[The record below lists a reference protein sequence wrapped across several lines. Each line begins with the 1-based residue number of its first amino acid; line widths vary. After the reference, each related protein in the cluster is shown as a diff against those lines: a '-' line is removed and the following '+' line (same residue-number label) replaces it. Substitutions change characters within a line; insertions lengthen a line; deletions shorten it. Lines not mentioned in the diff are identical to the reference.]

1 VPKPR
6 SEVDW
11 QKFAIPKSGKVRLKA
26 HKYRIFKQKMHDRD
40 GNQCLNPDCSFRFS
54 GPPMSNL
61 TLHHT
66 PRRSQGGKD
75 IPEHVSTVCL
85 GCHDLIEK
93 HIISDQFCKDNLILL
108 YGMDNENI
116 RAAQR

>member
-11 QKFAIPKSGKVRLKA
+11 NKFAIPKSGRVRLKSY
-26 HKYRIFKQKMHDRD
+26 KYKIFKQKMHDRD
-40 GNQCLNPDCSFRFS
+40 GNKCLNPNCSF
-54 GPPMSNL
+54 SNMAL

-85 GCHDLIEK
+85 GCHDLIER
-93 HIISDQFCKDNLILL
+93 HIVSDQFCKDYLSRL
-108 YGMDNENI
+108 YWIDNENI

>member
-1 VPKPR
+1 MPKPR

-40 GNQCLNPDCSFRFS
+40 GNQCL
-54 GPPMSNL
+54 NL

-116 RAAQR
+116 RAAQ